1 MESIILHRIG
11 RREQEAIDFA
21 LFFSGDVFSAF
32 LSDAD
37 ASDLSEMA
45 Q

>member
-1 MESIILHRIG
+1 MESIIVHRIG

-21 LFFSGDVFSAF
+21 LLFSGDVFSAF

-37 ASDLSEMA
+37 ASDLSETA
-45 Q
+45 R